1 MLRFRRRLY
10 AWFAIFAMM
19 VSALA
24 PTLSRAMGPDEGGR
38 YLIEVCSASGSSIV
52 ELPAAE
58 AAFYRDHGVIADSS
72 GGPQDASFE
81 PCPCCCPH
89 AGGVALPPATSPV
102 LRIPEGGALLP
113 RLFLVSPRPLFVWAP
128 SHPRAPPARG

>member
-1 MLRFRRRLY
+1 
-10 AWFAIFAMM
+10 MM
-19 VSALA
+19 ASALA
-24 PTLSRAMGPDEGGR
+24 PALSRAMGPDEGGR
-38 YLIEVCSASGSSIV
+38 YLIEVCSASGSRVI

-58 AAFYRDHGVIADSS
+58 AAFYRDHGVSADSG
-72 GGPQDASFE
+72 GGPQEASFE
-81 PCPCCCPH
+81 QCPYCCPH
-89 AGGVALPPATSPV
+89 AGGAALPPAAPPA

>member
-19 VSALA
+19 ASALA

-38 YLIEVCSASGSSIV
+38 YLIEVCSATGSRII

-72 GGPQDASFE
+72 GEPQDASFE
-81 PCPCCCPH
+81 PCPYCCPH
-89 AGGVALPPATSPV
+89 AGGAALPPAAPPA